1 MQRSDPKMCSE
12 TSVADKIIRGCKL
25 YLRPSASS
33 VSFLCVH
40 SLKGTGGS
48 GVTSEQQWFLFLGT
62 HWRTVWTGSLS
73 TYSMRAL
80 TSCWHA
86 HQVILWWLLQNKI
99 SCFSPFSGST
109 IIFIPSHFSGC
120 LQHLQHITCSRVKV
134 LSKYGRQVSADTLY
148 RLRGENYR
156 LLEMSVSTDAG
167 DQEPIS
173 ESCVIFFVS

>member
-25 YLRPSASS
+25 HLRPSASS

-120 LQHLQHITCSRVKV
+120 RCQLLLCLSITQLRANFRSSATLAASSCFQAVSHFFSYLPLTGSEQNCSA
-134 LSKYGRQVSADTLY
+134 G
-148 RLRGENYR
+148 
-156 LLEMSVSTDAG
+156 LEHC
-167 DQEPIS
+167 E
-173 ESCVIFFVS
+173 EK